1 MWYFCY
7 IIKKI
12 PAGVYIERSQNTCNC
27 MKDFI
32 IIASFT
38 YPSEYV
44 ILKLLLQ
51 QEEIPHFFLNETSSS
66 ILPITIR
73 GKGGIRLQVHKN
85 DKEKVLKIISDF
97 ESDASLNIV

>member
-1 MWYFCY
+1 
-7 IIKKI
+7 
-12 PAGVYIERSQNTCNC
+12 

-32 IIASFT
+32 TVAFFT

-44 ILKLLLQ
+44 VLKMLFQ
-51 QEEIPHFFLNETSSS
+51 QEEIDYFFKNETSFS
-66 ILPITIR
+66 ILPITFC
-73 GKGGIRLQVHKN
+73 GKGGIELQVHKN

>member
-1 MWYFCY
+1 MFT
-7 IIKKI
+7 
-12 PAGVYIERSQNTCNC
+12 GNN

-32 IIASFT
+32 TVAFFT

-44 ILKLLLQ
+44 VLKLLLQ
-51 QEEIPHFFLNETSSS
+51 QEEINYFFLNETSSS

-85 DKEKVLKIISDF
+85 DEEKVLKIISDF
-97 ESDASLNIV
+97 ESDASLNII

>member
-1 MWYFCY
+1 
-7 IIKKI
+7 
-12 PAGVYIERSQNTCNC
+12 

-32 IIASFT
+32 TVAFFT

-51 QEEIPHFFLNETSSS
+51 QEEIDYFFLNETSSS

-73 GKGGIRLQVHKN
+73 GKGGIQLQVNRK
-85 DKEKVLKIISDF
+85 DEDKVLKIISDF